1 MVNEL
6 AKELANEL
14 TDAAL
19 TAEAQRLVGEFAL
32 LKPSL
37 TAAAVG
43 AALITDAGHLYTGIN
58 LDLACGIGFCAEHS
72 AVAEMLKHRETCVR
86 RIVAVDDE
94 RVVAPCGRCRE
105 LMVQI
110 DRRNMDCVVLM
121 PAGARRTLRELL
133 PDAWL
138 EHLLVEGKRA

>member
-1 MVNEL
+1 MD
-6 AKELANEL
+6 AKSRPEL

-19 TAEAQRLVGEFAL
+19 IAEAQRLVGEYAL

-43 AALITDAGHLYTGIN
+43 AALVTDAGQLYTGIN

-72 AVAEMLKHRETCVR
+72 AVAEMLKHRETWVR

-105 LMVQI
+105 LLVQV
-110 DRRNMDCVVLM
+110 DRRNMDCIVLM
-121 PAGARRTLRELL
+121 PAAQRRTLRDLL
-133 PDAWL
+133 PEAWL
-138 EHLLVEGKRA
+138 EHLLVEGRRA

>member
-1 MVNEL
+1 VDAIAKPRELSDAEL
-6 AKELANEL
+6 A
-14 TDAAL
+14 D
-19 TAEAQRLVGEFAL
+19 EAKRLVGEFAL

-37 TAAAVG
+37 TAAAVA
-43 AALITDAGHLYTGIN
+43 AALVTDAGHLYTGIN

-105 LMVQI
+105 LLVQI

-121 PAGARRTLRELL
+121 PGDTTRTLRELL
-133 PDAWL
+133 PEAWL